1 VWGLDVILA
10 AAEMRKHHLF
20 ILLESKSIV
29 YFGQSHDDIYIYEM
43 LRERW
48 GRKNESEH
56 ET

>member
-29 YFGQSHDDIYIYEM
+29 YFGQSHDDIYDIRDAQGTMGEK
-43 LRERW
+43 ERV
-48 GRKNESEH
+48 
-56 ET
+56 